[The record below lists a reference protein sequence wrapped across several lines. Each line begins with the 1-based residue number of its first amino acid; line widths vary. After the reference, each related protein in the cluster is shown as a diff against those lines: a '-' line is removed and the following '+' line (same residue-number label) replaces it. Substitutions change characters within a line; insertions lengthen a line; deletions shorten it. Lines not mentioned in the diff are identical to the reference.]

1 MALANLDTL
10 IVLWPFFF
18 SGLRMLNS
26 VPKPKDKLHLPLS
39 FYWSSP
45 DFCLPSIFAAV
56 TPAGH
61 PPLAIPEEFFP
72 MSSLSLAFHWTLSSH
87 PNKFTWHLLRVD
99 RRASSTVCRSLAVC
113 SIIQKAPRT
122 LGQGVQYMA
131 HGLHVAHD

>member
-1 MALANLDTL
+1 M
-10 IVLWPFFF
+10 
-18 SGLRMLNS
+18 
-26 VPKPKDKLHLPLS
+26 
-39 FYWSSP
+39 
-45 DFCLPSIFAAV
+45 
-56 TPAGH
+56 
-61 PPLAIPEEFFP
+61 AIPEDFFP

-99 RRASSTVCRSLAVC
+99 RRASSTVCRSLVVC